1 MEHSLSMPGVKMTP
15 MQYVHD
21 YALITFG
28 LLCYA
33 VGFTCFILPY
43 QITTG
48 AVAGIFDILCHTR
61 GFPCTLYVSYNKL
74 RPVDS
79 CH

>member
-15 MQYVHD
+15 MQYLHD

-33 VGFTCFILPY
+33 VGFT
-43 QITTG
+43 
-48 AVAGIFDILCHTR
+48 
-61 GFPCTLYVSYNKL
+61 
-74 RPVDS
+74 
-79 CH
+79 